1 MSEKR
6 RIVVTSALPYANGD
20 IHLGHLVEYI
30 QTDFWVRFQKMR
42 GNECVYV
49 CADDTHGTPI
59 MIRARAEGITPE
71 ELIARSHALHLK
83 DFTDFEVAFD
93 NYYTTNSPEN
103 KMFSEQF
110 FAAMEKSGAI
120 TVRKSPQLFC
130 DHCKMFLPDRFVKGT
145 CPKCGAENQYGDS
158 CDKCGSTY
166 AAEELGSPKCTT
178 CGSAP
183 VVKESEHLYFE
194 LEPFKEYLRAWLPE
208 HTTSDVSNK
217 LLEWFNEPLRGWCI
231 SRDAPYFGFEIPG
244 RPGKFFYVW
253 VDAPIGYRASL
264 ANWCAAHG
272 EDIDDWWPGG
282 GEVLGAS
289 CLVPSAEQK
298 CQGLRESNAPSTKHQ
313 APSTE
318 LYHFIGKDIIR
329 FHCLFWP
336 GMLHVAGVKTPD
348 KVFVHGFLT
357 VNGEKMSKSKGTF
370 VNARTYLD
378 HLPAA
383 ALRYYYACKLSGT
396 TDDMDL
402 NLTDFVTRVNSDMVG
417 KITNLASR
425 GAQMLNK
432 PALGGTL
439 GALDEEGRKLVE
451 FAQSRAEAIAAHYE
465 ARRFSQ
471 VPVEV
476 AKIADAANEYFD
488 RREPWKTIKTDVETT
503 RVTLTAILNVFRI
516 LAIYLKPILPA
527 YAEKAATLFGEKDWT
542 WADAAKT
549 LEGQSIGKY
558 EYLATRIDAKQVEAM
573 VEAAKVKPA
582 SSGEVAHESRAS
594 KNKVPGAKCLVPGAE
609 LKCQDG
615 SVSNAPSTKH
625 EAPST
630 KPTIAFPDFEKLD
643 LRVGTVLSCETVPKS
658 SKLLK
663 FELDAGALGKR
674 TIFSGIRGAYP
685 DPAALVG
692 KEVVFVANLA
702 PRKMSVG
709 VSEGMILFA
718 GEPGVAGGV
727 LSPFAPAGAGTPCT

>member
-1 MSEKR
+1 
-6 RIVVTSALPYANGD
+6 
-20 IHLGHLVEYI
+20 
-30 QTDFWVRFQKMR
+30 
-42 GNECVYV
+42 
-49 CADDTHGTPI
+49 
-59 MIRARAEGITPE
+59 
-71 ELIARSHALHLK
+71 
-83 DFTDFEVAFD
+83 
-93 NYYTTNSPEN
+93 
-103 KMFSEQF
+103 
-110 FAAMEKSGAI
+110 
-120 TVRKSPQLFC
+120 PQLYC
-130 DHCKMFLPDRFVKGT
+130 EKCKMFLPDRFVKGT

-166 AAEELGSPKCTT
+166 AAEELGSPVCTT
-178 CGSAP
+178 CGSTP
-183 VVKESEHLYFE
+183 VVRESEHLYFE
-194 LEPFKEYLRAWLPE
+194 LEPFKDYLRAWLPE

-244 RPGKFFYVW
+244 HPGKFFYVW

-264 ANWCAAHG
+264 ANWCARNG
-272 EDIDDWWPGG
+272 QDIDDWWPGPDARG
-282 GEVLGAS
+282 
-289 CLVPSAEQK
+289 
-298 CQGLRESNAPSTKHQ
+298 Q
-313 APSTE
+313 ARPTE

-336 GMLHVAGVKTPD
+336 GMLHVAGVRTPD

-396 TDDMDL
+396 TDDMDM
-402 NLTDFVTRVNSDMVG
+402 NLADFVQRVNSDLVG

-432 PALGGTL
+432 PALGGAL

-451 FAQSRAEAIAAHYE
+451 LAQSRAEAIAGHYE

-488 RREPWKTIKTDVETT
+488 RREPWKTVKTDVEAT

-527 YAEKAATLFGEKDWT
+527 YAEKAAAIFGEKEWT
-542 WADAAKT
+542 WSDAAKT
-549 LEGQSIGKY
+549 LEGQHIGKY

-573 VEAAKVKPA
+573 VEAARAKPA

-594 KNKVPGAKCLVPGAE
+594 KNKGGARSGATAAETAAPHADAQERVPP
-609 LKCQDG
+609 LK
-615 SVSNAPSTKH
+615 P
-625 EAPST
+625 E
-630 KPTIAFPDFEKLD
+630 IAFPDFEKLD
-643 LRVGTVLSCETVPKS
+643 LRAGKVLSCETVPKS

-718 GEPGVAGGV
+718 GEPGVSGGV
-727 LSPFAPAGAGTPCT
+727 ISPFAAAGAGTPCT

>member
-42 GNECVYV
+42 GHECLYV

-103 KMFSEQF
+103 KELSERI
-110 FAAMEKSGAI
+110 FAAAEKHGYI
-120 TVRKSPQLFC
+120 TTKSSPQLYC
-130 DHCKMFLPDRFVKGT
+130 THCGMFLPDRYVKGT

-158 CDKCGSTY
+158 CDKCGATY
-166 AAEELGSPKCTT
+166 GAEELGHPTCTT
-178 CGSAP
+178 CGATP
-183 VVKESEHLYFE
+183 EVRDSEHLYFE
-194 LEPFKEYLRAWLPE
+194 LEPQHEYLEKWIPA
-208 HTTSDVSNK
+208 HTTSDISNK
-217 LLEWFNEPLRGWCI
+217 LLEWFREPLRGWCI

-244 RPGKFFYVW
+244 HPNKFFYVW

-264 ANWCAAHG
+264 ANWCTQHG
-272 EDIDDWWPGG
+272 QDINAWWPED
-282 GEVLGAS
+282 GEQGTGNG
-289 CLVPSAEQK
+289 EQK
-298 CQGLRESNAPSTKHQ
+298 
-313 APSTE
+313 TE

-336 GMLHVAGVKTPD
+336 GMLHGAGIRTPD

-370 VNARTYLD
+370 VNARTYLE

-396 TDDMDL
+396 TDDLDL
-402 NLTDFVTRVNSDMVG
+402 NLADFVQRVNSDLVG

-432 PALGGTL
+432 PALGGML
-439 GALDEEGRKLVE
+439 GTLDEEGRKLVE
-451 FAQSRAEAIAAHYE
+451 FAQSRADVIAQHYE
-465 ARRFSQ
+465 NRRFSQ

-476 AKIADAANEYFD
+476 SKIADAANEYFD

-516 LAIYLKPILPA
+516 LAIYLKPILPT
-527 YAEKAATLFGEKDWT
+527 YAEKSAALFGESDWT
-542 WADAAKT
+542 WSDAAKT
-549 LEGQSIGKY
+549 LEGQPIGKY

-594 KNKVPGAKCLVPGAE
+594 KNKAKAADNEPQATSQDFP
-609 LKCQDG
+609 LK
-615 SVSNAPSTKH
+615 P
-625 EAPST
+625 E
-630 KPTIAFPDFEKLD
+630 IAFPDFEKLD

-718 GEPGVAGGV
+718 GEPGVSGGV
-727 LSPFAPAGAGTPCT
+727 LTPFAAAGAGTPCT

>member
-49 CADDTHGTPI
+49 CADDTHGTPV
-59 MIRARAEGITPE
+59 MIRARAEGVTPE
-71 ELIARSHALHLK
+71 ELIARSHAAHLK

-103 KMFSEQF
+103 KALSERI
-110 FAAMEKSGAI
+110 FAAAEKLGFI
-120 TVRKSPQLFC
+120 TAKSSPQLYC
-130 DHCKMFLPDRFVKGT
+130 THCGMFLPDRYVKGT
-145 CPKCGAENQYGDS
+145 CPKCGSENQYGDS
-158 CDKCGSTY
+158 CDKCGATY
-166 AAEELGSPKCTT
+166 GAEELGHPVCTT
-178 CGSAP
+178 CGATP
-183 VVKESEHLYFE
+183 EVRDSEHLYFE
-194 LEPFKEYLRAWLPE
+194 LEPQHDYLEKWIPA
-208 HTTSDVSNK
+208 HTTSDISNK
-217 LLEWFNEPLRGWCI
+217 LLEWFKEPLRGWCI
-231 SRDAPYFGFEIPG
+231 SRDAPYFGFEIH
-244 RPGKFFYVW
+244 
-253 VDAPIGYRASL
+253 
-264 ANWCAAHG
+264 WCAAHG
-272 EDIDDWWPGG
+272 EKLEDWWDNPD
-282 GEVLGAS
+282 A
-289 CLVPSAEQK
+289 
-298 CQGLRESNAPSTKHQ
+298 
-313 APSTE
+313 E

-336 GMLHVAGVKTPD
+336 GMLHAAGFKTPT

-378 HLPAA
+378 HLPAS
-383 ALRYYYACKLSGT
+383 ALRYYYACKLGGT
-396 TDDMDL
+396 TDDLDL
-402 NLTDFVTRVNSDMVG
+402 NLQDFVTRVNSDMVG

-432 PALGGTL
+432 SLGGRL

-451 FAQSRAEAIAAHYE
+451 FARSRADAIAAHYE

-488 RREPWKTIKTDVETT
+488 RREPWKTIKTDVEAT

-527 YAEKAATLFGEKDWT
+527 YAEKAAALFGESSWT

-549 LEGQSIGKY
+549 LEGRPIGKY

-582 SSGEVAHESRAS
+582 ESGEVSHESRAS
-594 KNKVPGAKCLVPGAE
+594 KNKAKAAE
-609 LKCQDG
+609 REPQATDTASPLK
-615 SVSNAPSTKH
+615 P
-625 EAPST
+625 E
-630 KPTIAFPDFEKLD
+630 IAFADFEKLD
-643 LRVGTVLSCETVPKS
+643 LRVGKVLSCETVPKS

-727 LSPFAPAGAGTPCT
+727 LAPFAEAGAGTPCT